1 MKKYTGANSES
12 FDTLTIE
19 ERRAE
24 LAGARRS
31 IVNYERKIE
40 IIRKENKNLEDTIE
54 KYADIKFSLRKEK
67 NLINHIISFLEPILI
82 QENYIFDKSGFPKKI
97 EDIPVSNDIIN
108 LTENIYPY
116 NPNNNSIYLG
126 EGGSNSSNDEL
137 KEALVALEGKKQQT
151 DWMRGTKDN
160 LQYIA
165 NRTREEI
172 ATLLNEINY
181 LLLKCI
187 KFEAAILE
195 TGKYDLV
202 PYKFPEELND
212 VLHHLHLP
220 TVESV
225 TNSNNIN
232 RNENLTSRNN
242 YPLKPIVIKQWRQR
256 QRQERGAHRASLS
269 SPPKYLVANR
279 SRPLTSSRGGKR
291 IIKSKSKRNKSKKS
305 KSKRN
310 KSKKIKYKRNKSK
323 KSKSKRNTSKKKKI
337 Y

>member
-1 MKKYTGANSES
+1 MKKYTGGSNSES

-24 LAGARRS
+24 LAGA
-31 IVNYERKIE
+31 EHEIE

-54 KYADIKFSLRKEK
+54 KYADIKFDLREQK
-67 NLINHIISFLEPILI
+67 NLINHIISFLEPILF

-108 LTENIYPY
+108 SNEHINHY
-116 NPNNNSIYLG
+116 NPNNNNIIYLG

-137 KEALVALEGKKQQT
+137 KEALEVKKQEKVLV
-151 DWMRGTKDN
+151 GKIKVN
-160 LQYIA
+160 LNYIA

-187 KFEAAILE
+187 KFEAAILD
-195 TGKYDLV
+195 TDKYDLV
-202 PYKFPEELND
+202 PYKFPEELDDKLKALN
-212 VLHHLHLP
+212 LP
-220 TVESV
+220 TVVEVINNNNINNPIRKTRFFGEEGAV

-242 YPLKPIVIKQWRQR
+242 YSLKPIVIKKWRQR
-256 QRQERGAHRASLS
+256 QRQERGARGATPSS
-269 SPPKYLVANR
+269 SPKYIVANPSRR
-279 SRPLTSSRGGKR
+279 STSSRGGKR

-305 KSKRN
+305 N
-310 KSKKIKYKRNKSK
+310 KSKRNKSK
-323 KSKSKRNTSKKKKI
+323 KSKSTKQKM
-337 Y
+337 